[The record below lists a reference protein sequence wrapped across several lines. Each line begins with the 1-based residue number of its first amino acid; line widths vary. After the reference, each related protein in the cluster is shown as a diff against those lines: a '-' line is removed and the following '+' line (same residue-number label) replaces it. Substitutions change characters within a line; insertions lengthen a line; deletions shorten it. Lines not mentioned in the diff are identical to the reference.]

1 MRQLGSDARV
11 LFACAVQLGKDTHV
25 ARCFSQGRARD
36 RKLTHG
42 PFDLVNTGVTTDKN
56 TPLNAAIMSATVL
69 LYLIIQV
76 LRGRTTKAF
85 ETAKHATGCRQS
97 NPA

>member
-1 MRQLGSDARV
+1 MDRQ
-11 LFACAVQLGKDTHV
+11 
-25 ARCFSQGRARD
+25 
-36 RKLTHG
+36 LTHG

-76 LRGRTTKAF
+76 GCALL
-85 ETAKHATGCRQS
+85 HATPS
-97 NPA
+97 E